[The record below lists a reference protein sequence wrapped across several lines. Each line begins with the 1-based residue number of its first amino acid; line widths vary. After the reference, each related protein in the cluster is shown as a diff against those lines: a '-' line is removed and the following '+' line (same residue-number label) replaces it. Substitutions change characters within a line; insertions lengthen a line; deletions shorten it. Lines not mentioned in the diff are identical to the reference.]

1 MIKVLWIDDEIDFFN
16 SHIVFLEKRGF
27 QINKALSGNEGLL
40 FLQKNKADIILIDQN
55 MPGLAGTE
63 TIKILKEKFD
73 SIPIVMISQ
82 NTDENVIDNA
92 LGQQVKDYLLKPVNP
107 NQILLSLKKI
117 FSNKDLIKS
126 KTVENYQK
134 KYQEINNE
142 ILECISFEDWQL
154 LYKKLV
160 KWEILLSE
168 IDDNEV
174 VEILLSQKNYANNIF
189 CSFVEKNYE
198 NALGDPSFVTSINI
212 FKKHVFPHIS
222 SNQSTLFILIDNFR
236 FDQWKIIEPFIIDHY
251 NVEDEFIYSSILPTT
266 TQYSRNS
273 IFSGLSPLEIMKQ
286 YPNYWSNEFDSLNK
300 NKFENELLT
309 EQLKRLG
316 LNIKHKYL
324 KLFKSKDFKSFNN
337 NISNLNKFNLT
348 TIIYN
353 FMDLISH
360 AKKDVRFIKEIAN
373 SDKAYRDLTLTWFKN
388 SQLIETIKKSS
399 ELGYKIILTS
409 DHGMINVFKPSK
421 ISGSKNISSN
431 MRYKTSD
438 QILAEPKD
446 VIEFKNPNKIKLPS
460 YSINSSFVFAR
471 SNSFFVY
478 PNNYNEYVS
487 MYNNTYQHG
496 GVSMQEM
503 FVPFLVMNPKL

>member
-16 SHIVFLEKRGF
+16 SHIIFLEKRGF

-40 FLQKNKADIILIDQN
+40 FLQKNKVDIILIDQN

-73 SIPIVMISQ
+73 LIPIVMISQ
-82 NTDENVIDNA
+82 NTDENVINNA

-142 ILECISFEDWQL
+142 ILECVSFEDWQL

-212 FKKHVFPHIS
+212 FKKHVFPHLN
-222 SNQSTLFILIDNFR
+222 SNESTLFILIDNFR
-236 FDQWKIIEPFIIDHY
+236 FDQWKIIEPFISDHY
-251 NVEDEFIYSSILPTT
+251 NVEDELIYSSILPTT

-324 KLFKSKDFKSFNN
+324 KLFESKDSRSFNT

-353 FMDLISH
+353 FIDLISH

-388 SQLIETIKKSS
+388 SELLETIKKSS

-487 MYNNTYQHG
+487 MYKNTYQHG

>member
-16 SHIVFLEKRGF
+16 SHIIFLEKRGF
-27 QINKALSGNEGLL
+27 QINKALSGNDGLL
-40 FLQKNKADIILIDQN
+40 FLKKNRVDIILIDQN

-63 TIKILKEKFD
+63 TIKILKENFD
-73 SIPIVMISQ
+73 SIPVIMISQ

-154 LYKKLV
+154 LYKKIV

-168 IDDNEV
+168 IDDIEV

-212 FKKHVFPHIS
+212 FKKHVFPHL
-222 SNQSTLFILIDNFR
+222 NCNESTLFILIDNFR
-236 FDQWKIIEPFIIDHY
+236 FDQWKIIEPFISDHY
-251 NVEDEFIYSSILPTT
+251 NVEDELLYSSILPTT

-324 KLFKSKDFKSFNN
+324 KLFESKHSKSFNN

-388 SQLIETIKKSS
+388 SQLLETIKKSS

-446 VIEFKNPNKIKLPS
+446 VIEFKNPKKIKLPS

-487 MYNNTYQHG
+487 MYKNTYQHG

>member
-438 QILAEPKD
+438 QILAKPKD

>member
-160 KWEILLSE
+160 KWEILLSK

-316 LNIKHKYL
+316 LDIKHKYL
-324 KLFKSKDFKSFNN
+324 KLFESKDSKSFNT

-388 SQLIETIKKSS
+388 SQLLETIKKSS
-399 ELGYKIILTS
+399 EFGYKIILTS

-438 QILAEPKD
+438 QILAKPKD

-487 MYNNTYQHG
+487 MYKNTYQHG

>member
-316 LNIKHKYL
+316 LDIKHKYL
-324 KLFKSKDFKSFNN
+324 KLFESKDSKSFNN

-438 QILAEPKD
+438 QILAKPKD